1 VGSSL
6 EMSLSPNCPNLQIRS
21 APCMPTN
28 RKATY
33 DLGKKESPILSVQK
47 SDTYMALT
55 QARNNTNRMN
65 NPHAFTL
72 VNIL

>member
-1 VGSSL
+1 
-6 EMSLSPNCPNLQIRS
+6 
-21 APCMPTN
+21 MPTN

-33 DLGKKESPILSVQK
+33 DLRKKESPILSVQK